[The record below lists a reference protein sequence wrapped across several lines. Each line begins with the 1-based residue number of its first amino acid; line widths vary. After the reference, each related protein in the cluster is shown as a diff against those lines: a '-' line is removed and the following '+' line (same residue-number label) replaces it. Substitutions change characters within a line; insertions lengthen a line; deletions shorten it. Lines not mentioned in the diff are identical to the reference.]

1 MIFAILFAISGLT
14 VGETDQATTEEA
26 FLRWDFKQARSIAL
40 TERINGQVG
49 KSFDLRITS
58 TDRSY
63 NFKLRAT
70 WLTPTT
76 IQALARL
83 SQLTKA
89 LNNSETREMISA
101 AMASGDIMIQ
111 VEIDP
116 REGSGIIPSDWVALL
131 GPRHADSASPRV
143 VRGLNSPKLREL
155 QALAAVPP
163 RDYSYEFFWLVFPS
177 KAEDGLPLFSPSD
190 SEAELAVQIQGKVGK
205 VRWPIP
211 NYLR

>member
-1 MIFAILFAISGLT
+1 MIFAVLIAIS
-14 VGETDQATTEEA
+14 VGTDQATTEEA
-26 FLRWDFKQARSIAL
+26 FLRWDIRQAKSIAL
-40 TERINGQVG
+40 TERISGQVG

-83 SQLTKA
+83 SQLAKA
-89 LNNSETREMISA
+89 LNNSQTREMVSA

-131 GPRHADSASPRV
+131 GPRRADSASPRV

-163 RDYSYEFFWLVFPS
+163 RDYSYELFWLVFPS
-177 KAEDGLPLFSPSD
+177 KAADGLPLFSPSD
-190 SEAELAVQIQGKVGK
+190 SEAELAIQIQGKVGK

-211 NYLR
+211 TYLR